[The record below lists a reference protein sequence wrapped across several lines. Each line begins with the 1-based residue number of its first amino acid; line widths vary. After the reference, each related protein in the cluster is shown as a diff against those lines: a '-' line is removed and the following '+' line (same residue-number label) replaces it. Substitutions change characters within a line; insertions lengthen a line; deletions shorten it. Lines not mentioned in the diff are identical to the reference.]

1 MAKKQTYEAALS
13 ELQSIVTEIE
23 AEEIGIDELSLKVK
37 RAADLLKFCQQ
48 KLKQTENDVNKI
60 LNQFEEE

>member
-23 AEEIGIDELSLKVK
+23 ADRK
-37 RAADLLKFCQQ
+37 RCQ
-48 KLKQTENDVNKI
+48 
-60 LNQFEEE
+60 